1 MTASTDQ
8 VEFGDFQ
15 TPDTFARVLV
25 SLLPSFGIHP
35 ETIIE
40 PTCGVGG
47 FLVAANDIF
56 PSANLIGV
64 EINPY
69 YAEIAKGRL
78 GSQVAIREIDFF
90 SNDWL
95 ALVEKTTGKLLF
107 LGNPPWVTNSQ
118 LGKFG
123 GANLPSKS
131 NLKGLRGV
139 EAVTGKANFDI
150 SEWMLIKLL
159 EVLQVRGGTMAML
172 CKTSVARKILKYAS
186 DKSLSF
192 HGAKIISIDANA
204 VFGAAVDACF
214 FIFHVGAGPSNYR
227 AEVYS
232 SPEARL
238 PQYVIGVDSGQLVS
252 NVELYLRSRYL
263 DGKYKSKWRSG
274 VKHDCSK
281 VMEFTLTPN
290 GLKNGFEEIV
300 DLETEFL
307 FPLLKSSDLANSRI
321 LIPRKQVLVT
331 QTRPGEATDKIEQ
344 SAPKT
349 WKYLLAHGAA
359 LDRRQSSIYK
369 NKPRFSI
376 FGIGD
381 YSFAP
386 WKVAISG
393 FYKSLK
399 FQIIPPMNG
408 KPVMLD
414 DTCYF
419 LSCESD
425 SEARELCRKLCSVQ
439 AQDFLNSVIFWDA
452 KRPHS
457 TDILQRLDLDRIET
471 SALI

>member
-1 MTASTDQ
+1 MTVSTDQ
-8 VEFGDFQ
+8 IEFGDFQ
-15 TPDTFARVLV
+15 TPYAFARTLV
-25 SLLPSFGIHP
+25 SLLRSYGIRP
-35 ETIIE
+35 DTIIE
-40 PTCGVGG
+40 PTCGTGG

-56 PSANLIGV
+56 PSAKLIGV
-64 EINPY
+64 EINSN

-78 GSQVAIREIDFF
+78 GPNVTIKETDFF
-90 SNDWL
+90 SNDWFAL
-95 ALVEKTTGKLLF
+95 AGKTAGNLLF

-123 GANLPSKS
+123 GANLPSKT
-131 NLKGLRGV
+131 NLKGLKGV
-139 EAVTGKANFDI
+139 DAVTGKANFDI

-192 HGAKIISIDANA
+192 YGAKIISIDANA

-214 FIFHVGAGPSNYR
+214 FIFCAGAETPNYR
-227 AEVYS
+227 AEVYV
-232 SPEARL
+232 SPEARNPL
-238 PQYVIGVDSGQLVS
+238 HAIGVDSGQLVS
-252 NVELYLRSRYL
+252 NVKLYSRSRHL
-263 DGKYKSKWRSG
+263 DGKYKGKWRSG

-281 VMEFTLTPN
+281 VMEFTLTSD
-290 GLKNGFEEIV
+290 GLKNGFNQVV
-300 DLETEFL
+300 DLEAEFL

-321 LIPRKQVLVT
+321 LAPRKQVLVT
-331 QTRPGEATDKIEQ
+331 QTRPGEETGTIEQ

-393 FYKSLK
+393 FYKSLE
-399 FQIIPPMNG
+399 FQIIPPVAG

-419 LSCESD
+419 LSCKSIA
-425 SEARELCRKLCSVQ
+425 EAQDLYRKLCSSQ
-439 AQDFLNSVIFWDA
+439 ARDFLNSVIFWDA

-457 TDILQRLDLDRIET
+457 TDILQRLDLDRIE
-471 SALI
+471 SSVLA